1 MKERERPLQ
10 KALQKLSRQRAAP
23 EEGSHAPRLRC
34 SVASVHTMHG
44 KHLLFSELV
53 AACGMDALYSGE
65 YSVSQ
70 PNSALNWAQHSA
82 VLRQIHH
89 WNERENAARFP
100 YTPCRYLFTRTTLRT
115 RDNVGVY

>member
-10 KALQKLSRQRAAP
+10 KALEKVSKSS
-23 EEGSHAPRLRC
+23 EGSGWPEKKGVMRPI
-34 SVASVHTMHG
+34 SVASVHTMHDE
-44 KHLLFSELV
+44 HLLFSEL
-53 AACGMDALYSGE
+53 AAPCGLDAL

-82 VLRQIHH
+82 VSRQIHH